1 MMKMVVHP
9 NIVELHEVM
18 ASKPKIY
25 FAMEL
30 VRGSELFSKILKGWL
45 KEDVAR
51 VYFQQLISAVDFC
64 HSRGVYHRDLK
75 PENLPSTRPATRR
88 SPTSG

>member
-1 MMKMVVHP
+1 MIKVGMIEQIRREISVMKMVVHP

-30 VRGSELFSKILKGWL
+30 VRGGELFSKDL
-45 KEDVAR
+45 ER
-51 VYFQQLISAVDFC
+51 AVEGGRC
-64 HSRGVYHRDLK
+64 
-75 PENLPSTRPATRR
+75 
-88 SPTSG
+88 

>member
-30 VRGSELFSKILKGWL
+30 VCGGELFSKISKGRL

-64 HSRGVYHRDLK
+64 HSHDVYHQDLK

-88 SPTSG
+88 SPTLG

>member
-25 FAMEL
+25 FSMEL
-30 VRGSELFSKILKGWL
+30 VRDDELFSKISKGRLKRTL
-45 KEDVAR
+45 LEC
-51 VYFQQLISAVDFC
+51 IS
-64 HSRGVYHRDLK
+64 S
-75 PENLPSTRPATRR
+75 S
-88 SPTSG
+88 